1 MNISTDVPLATL
13 QQQLEAIRLEFQEFT
28 STVSHDLRAP
38 LRHITAYVQVMTEDW
53 PDMPQD
59 MADHLATIRQ
69 SAQLLGQQLDG
80 LTQLSR
86 WGQQEIQLQ
95 AVNVSVMAQEVA
107 NTIMQNS
114 SAHHVQWHLAK
125 DVPLVWA
132 DADMLR
138 TALSNLLG
146 NAVKFSHNCRP
157 AHITLDWHCGEKPSQ
172 CCICINDNG
181 VGFAPGQA
189 KALFKVFGKLHPVRE
204 FEGLGMGLVC
214 SRKIIERLGGF
225 ISIEGVLQ
233 QGCRITMGLP
243 KAATQNPS

>member
-1 MNISTDVPLATL
+1 LDAACQKVNISTDVPLATL

-146 NAVKFSHNCRP
+146 NAGNLAGIFDLSEKRQIFESCKNAKKNVMCPKISECEAGVKHRC
-157 AHITLDWHCGEKPSQ
+157 L
-172 CCICINDNG
+172 
-181 VGFAPGQA
+181 
-189 KALFKVFGKLHPVRE
+189 
-204 FEGLGMGLVC
+204 
-214 SRKIIERLGGF
+214 
-225 ISIEGVLQ
+225 ISNVH
-233 QGCRITMGLP
+233 
-243 KAATQNPS
+243 